1 LICATGL
8 STRAAGA
15 YLGEAFDLSRRID
28 SMRLR
33 PTPFLAAAL
42 ALAVTTPALAD
53 GPQTGAVAFKLG
65 KLDLVALHDAQ
76 FSPANDGKT
85 FGIDAGPA
93 AVSEVLKAAG
103 APTDVVT
110 LSIDALLVKD
120 GKQIVLIDTGT
131 GGALQ
136 QSLALAKIDPA
147 SVTDILIT
155 HAHPDHIGGLVKDG
169 QLAFPHATI
178 HMSAVEWVGLQAQAD
193 QAALVK
199 AISTKVKPFAPGAVV
214 APGITAISLP
224 GHTPGH
230 VGYEIVSGRARL
242 LDIGDIAH
250 SSIVSL
256 AKPQWQMGYDSDKAA
271 GRAERIAELTKL
283 AKSHEQVFA
292 PHFPFP
298 GVGKIDAQGDHF
310 VWKPELSEK

>member
-1 LICATGL
+1 
-8 STRAAGA
+8 
-15 YLGEAFDLSRRID
+15 
-28 SMRLR
+28 MRLR
-33 PTPFLAAAL
+33 PTVLAAAL
-42 ALAVTTPALAD
+42 AFAAPAFAVPALAD
-53 GPQTGAVAFKLG
+53 GPVAGAVNFKVG

-85 FGIDAGPA
+85 FGIDASPA
-93 AVSEVLKAAG
+93 AVADVLKAAG

-120 GKQIVLIDTGT
+120 GKQLVLIDTGT

-136 QSLALAKIDPA
+136 QSLALAKVDPA
-147 SVTDILIT
+147 GVTDILIT

-169 QLAFPHATI
+169 HLAFPNATI
-178 HMSAVEWVGLQAQAD
+178 RMSETEWKDLQGQAD

-199 AISTKVKPFAPGAVV
+199 GISAKVKPFAPGTAVV
-214 APGITAISLP
+214 PGITPVALP

-230 VGYEIVSGRARL
+230 VGYEIVSGKARL

-283 AKSHEQVFA
+283 SKSHEQVFA

-298 GVGKIDAQGDHF
+298 GVGKIEAQGDHF
-310 VWKPELSEK
+310 VWKPE